1 MDGKYPSLTNA
12 TKLRYYG
19 SMKKEA
25 LFEFLRHKRLRLT
38 KTRHALLDLL
48 LARPTPLS
56 VVRILDALAVQKVRV
71 NKTTI
76 YRELERLE
84 QLGIVRNITLQDR
97 KQYFELASREHHH
110 HFVCTTCQKI
120 MEVEIDEARLL
131 TEAEALGRQLG
142 FRITTHAVEFY
153 GQCAMCFTELTS
165 CRV

>member
-1 MDGKYPSLTNA
+1 
-12 TKLRYYG
+12 
-19 SMKKEA
+19 MKKEA

-56 VVRILDALAVQKVRV
+56 VPHILDELTVRKIQV

-84 QLGIVRNITLQDR
+84 QLGIVKNIILQDR
-97 KQYFELASREHHH
+97 KQYFELASRVHHH
-110 HFVCTTCQKI
+110 HFVCTECQNI

-131 TEAEALGRQLG
+131 TEAETLGRQLG

-153 GQCAMCFTELTS
+153 GQCVTCFTELAS